1 MSVLHLIRL
10 PLHPPRLIRFAF
22 EHGIRQEDET
32 LGYTLHAWLT
42 ALFGEAA
49 PKPFRYFEKRQEVL
63 AYAPLDAHTLL
74 AIAEERGSL
83 AALAALDT
91 ANVASKP
98 MPTGWRA
105 GQRLHLEVL
114 ACPVSRKGEEEK
126 DVYLRALDRQ
136 GEGAPSRSAV
146 YRQWFAR
153 QWQEVVALEQVELL
167 GMSARARLLRRA
179 RNGSNRLLSIE
190 RPQAL
195 FAAEAVI
202 RDPERFG
209 AMLSRGIGRHRTFGF
224 GMVLVAPPR

>member
-1 MSVLHLIRL
+1 L

-49 PKPFRYFEKRQEVL
+49 PKPFRYFERRQEVL
-63 AYAPLDAHTLL
+63 AYAPVDAQSLL
-74 AIAEERGSL
+74 MIAEERGSL

-91 ANVASKP
+91 ENAASKP
-98 MPTGWRA
+98 MPTQWRA
-105 GQRLHLEVL
+105 GQRVHLEVL
-114 ACPVSRKGEEEK
+114 TCPVSRKDAEEK

-136 GEGAPSRSAV
+136 DDATPSRPEV

-153 QWQEVVALEQVELL
+153 QWQEAVALEQVELL

-179 RNGSNRLLSIE
+179 RRGGNRLLSIE

-202 RDPERFG
+202 REPARF
-209 AMLSRGIGRHRTFGF
+209 ADYLARGIGRHRAFGY
-224 GMVLVAPPR
+224 GMVLLAPPR

>member
-1 MSVLHLIRL
+1 MSTLPLIRL

-49 PKPFRYFEKRQEVL
+49 PKPFRYFERRQEVL
-63 AYAPLDAHTLL
+63 AYSPLDAQSLSM
-74 AIAEERGSL
+74 IAEERGSL
-83 AALAALDT
+83 AALAALDAT
-91 ANVASKP
+91 NVASKP
-98 MPTGWRA
+98 MPTEWRA
-105 GQRLHLEVL
+105 GQRVHLEVL
-114 ACPVSRKGEEEK
+114 TCPVSRKDAEEK

-136 GEGAPSRSAV
+136 DDATPSRAEV

-153 QWQEVVALEQVELL
+153 QWQEAVALDEIELL
-167 GMSARARLLRRA
+167 GMSTQTRLLRRA
-179 RNGSNRLLSIE
+179 RRGGNRLLSIE

-202 RDPERFG
+202 REPARF
-209 AMLSRGIGRHRTFGF
+209 ADYLARGIGRHRAFGY
-224 GMVLVAPPR
+224 GMVLLAPPR

>member
-49 PKPFRYFEKRQEVL
+49 PKPFRYFERRQEVL
-63 AYAPLDAHTLL
+63 AYAPLDAQSLSM
-74 AIAEERGSL
+74 IAEERGSL
-83 AALAALDT
+83 AALAALDAT
-91 ANVASKP
+91 NVASKP
-98 MPTGWRA
+98 MPTEWRA
-105 GQRLHLEVL
+105 GQRVHLEVL
-114 ACPVSRKGEEEK
+114 TCPVSRKDAEEK

-136 GEGAPSRSAV
+136 DDATPSRAEV

-153 QWQEVVALEQVELL
+153 QWQEAVALEQVELL
-167 GMSARARLLRRA
+167 GMSARACLLRRA
-179 RNGSNRLLSIE
+179 RHGSNRLLSIE

-202 RDPERFG
+202 REPTRF
-209 AMLSRGIGRHRTFGF
+209 ADYLTRGIGRHRAFGF
-224 GMVLVAPPR
+224 GMVLLAPPR

>member
-1 MSVLHLIRL
+1 MSTLHLIRL

-49 PKPFRYFEKRQEVL
+49 PKPFRYFERRQEVL
-63 AYAPLDAHTLL
+63 AYAPVDAQSLL
-74 AIAEERGSL
+74 MIAEERGSL

-91 ANVASKP
+91 ENAASKP
-98 MPTGWRA
+98 MPTQWRA
-105 GQRLHLEVL
+105 GQRVHLEVL
-114 ACPVSRKGEEEK
+114 TCPVSRKDAEEK

-136 GEGAPSRSAV
+136 DDATPSRAEV

-153 QWQEVVALEQVELL
+153 QWQEAVALEQVELL

-179 RNGSNRLLSIE
+179 RDGGNRLLSIE

-202 RDPERFG
+202 REPTRF
-209 AMLSRGIGRHRTFGF
+209 ADYLTRGIGRHRAFGF
-224 GMVLVAPPR
+224 GMVLLAPPR